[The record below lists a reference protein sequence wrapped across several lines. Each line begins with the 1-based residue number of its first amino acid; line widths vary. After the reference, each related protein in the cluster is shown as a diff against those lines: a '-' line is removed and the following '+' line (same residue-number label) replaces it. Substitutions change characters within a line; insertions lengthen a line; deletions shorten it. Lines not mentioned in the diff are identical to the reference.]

1 MELKFEIAR
10 SRARFLDPFKKF
22 ATTELDIET
31 RKDPLSGDSTRVLS
45 FRARPLG
52 PIDHQVYLER
62 SQERP
67 CPFCPENLERMT
79 TRYLPQDL
87 PEGRLSQGGATVF
100 PNAFPYEAMNAVL
113 VLCPEHYLRP
123 SQFSTEILANG
134 LSLAALAFKRLA
146 KGQTYA
152 SVNWNY
158 LMPAGAGLVHPHFQ
172 LAAGKSPTRF
182 QANLRARARA
192 HARAKENGDIASDYI
207 LAERQAGTRWLGR
220 LGPASWLTPFA
231 PRAIYDVMA
240 LIPGDKG
247 LMDLKPGQ
255 IEKLAQGMSRVLA
268 FFEAQGVGYFNFTL
282 HTQLK
287 SGAGLPC
294 MLRLVS
300 RVDIPPMGV
309 DEINYFEKLHD
320 EMITFL
326 PPEELAQRLKPHWA
340 G

>member
-1 MELKFEIAR
+1 MLKFDIAR
-10 SRARFLDPFKKF
+10 AQTRFLDPFNKF
-22 ATTELDIET
+22 EPTTLVIET
-31 RKDPLSGDSTRVLS
+31 RKDPLSGDQARVLS

-52 PIDHQVYLER
+52 PIDHQVYIDR
-62 SQERP
+62 SHERP
-67 CPFCPENLERMT
+67 CPFCPQNIEAMT

-87 PEGRLSQGGATVF
+87 PEGRLSQGGATLF

-113 VLCPEHYLRP
+113 VVCQEHYLRP
-123 SQFSTEILANG
+123 GQFTPEMLANA
-134 LSLAALAFKRLA
+134 LSLAAVAFKRLA

-152 SVNWNY
+152 SLNWNY

-172 LAAGKSPTRF
+172 LAAGKAPTRF
-182 QANLRARARA
+182 QAVLRA
-192 HARAKENGDIASDYI
+192 HARAYARAQEGADIAADYI
-207 LAERQAGTRWLGR
+207 QAERQDGSRWLGR

-231 PRAIYDVMA
+231 PRAIFDVMA

-247 LMDLKPGQ
+247 LLDLKPAQ
-255 IEKLAQGMSRVLA
+255 VAKLAEGISRVLR
-268 FFEAQGVGYFNFTL
+268 FFEAQGVGSFNMAL

-287 SGAGLPC
+287 PGAGLPM

-300 RVDIPPMGV
+300 RVDIPPMGI

-326 PPEELAQRLKPHWA
+326 PPEELAQRLRPHWA